1 LQAIGVTFKS
11 PALAVPALCDPSKL
25 AVLALLTAFMWLL
38 PNSMQLLAHVRPV
51 LEAVRPPRLWWPL
64 RAVGET
70 IGVMHAD
77 GTLALGMA
85 TGVAVGTLVLSGLV
99 YQVITATRLQ
109 QFIYFQF

>member
-38 PNSMQLLAHVRPV
+38 QNSMQLLAHVRPV

-70 IGVMHAD
+70 IGVMPAQ
-77 GTLALGMA
+77 GF
-85 TGVAVGTLVLSGLV
+85 LSRARE
-99 YQVITATRLQ
+99 T
-109 QFIYFQF
+109 